1 MQGAFPDH
9 VKLIMIVYSRVMS
22 GLGIERYTVIFK
34 SKQLTAL
41 TPIYVKSGEK
51 TILNS

>member
-9 VKLIMIVYSRVMS
+9 VKSITLVYFCIMS

-51 TILNS
+51 MILNS